1 MYPVRFIA
9 GALAATLLLQTVH
22 AQDRGPLTN
31 QRICELL
38 ADGVSTQEVIRV
50 IMSAPQIDFTL
61 QPAYIDLMLKA
72 GVTDDVIRAMAARE
86 NGHVVA
92 VPPQVTTG
100 RATAIVDK
108 TLKMRTEADPN
119 LQMGKP
125 RVFVQGSNDA
135 WSINYGKN
143 SGTGGSHPQT
153 VELMKTFGQSCSN
166 ITVTNNPEAAEYTVT
181 FQRESSKVW
190 RRDNKMVVFNRAGD
204 MIYSASTRELGNAVR
219 GFCRGL

>member
-1 MYPVRFIA
+1 MYPVRFGIA
-9 GALAATLLLQTVH
+9 ALATTLLVNTLH
-22 AQDRGPLTN
+22 AQDPGPLTN
-31 QRICELL
+31 QRIYELV
-38 ADGVSTQEVIRV
+38 AAGVSNQEVIRV
-50 IMSAPQIDFTL
+50 IMSAKDVDFTL
-61 QPAYIDLMLKA
+61 QPGYIEALMKA
-72 GVTDDVIRAMAARE
+72 GVTDEVIRAMAARQH
-86 NGHVVA
+86 GQPFTA
-92 VPPQVTTG
+92 QVTTVH
-100 RATAIVDK
+100 APASVDK
-108 TLKMRTEADPN
+108 TLKTRTEVDPN
-119 LQMGKP
+119 VQIGKP

-166 ITVTNNPEAAEYTVT
+166 VTVTNNPEGAEYTVV